1 MGKYLVKRF
10 IYLLVVFI
18 MLSLFMYLI
27 YDAIPF
33 DRARYLSEQQKNQFI
48 KDPDGPAK
56 LEALY
61 HEYRVELGYEDR
73 DGNEINVMQRWLA
86 WLGIMPI
93 DGEFRGVLQG
103 EFGNSYG
110 TVVKP
115 VMEVIKEPMKTTI
128 WINIIAT
135 VLALGITIPLGIFCA
150 VKKGSKSL
158 AALPVMKK
166 RS

>member
-1 MGKYLVKRF
+1 M
-10 IYLLVVFI
+10 
-18 MLSLFMYLI
+18 
-27 YDAIPF
+27 
-33 DRARYLSEQQKNQFI
+33 
-48 KDPDGPAK
+48 
-56 LEALY
+56 
-61 HEYRVELGYEDR
+61 ELGYEDR

-110 TVVKP
+110 AVVKP

-150 VKKGSKSL
+150 VKKVRKET
-158 AALPVMKK
+158 P
-166 RS
+166 